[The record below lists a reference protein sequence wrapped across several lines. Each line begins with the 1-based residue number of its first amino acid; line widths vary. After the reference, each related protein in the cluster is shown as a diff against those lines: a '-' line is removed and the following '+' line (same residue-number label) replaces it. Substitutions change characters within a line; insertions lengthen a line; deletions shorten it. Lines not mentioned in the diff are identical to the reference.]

1 MTNGDEDEAVCCE
14 GFGPAGSVL
23 LVVCRKGREPSGP
36 LLRAVLRRH
45 GGDSGAANSVAYLFH
60 PVGVLRYAA
69 SGPLAARA
77 VEAGAE
83 AVQTLP
89 SGEVEVL
96 TDPGELGTVQA
107 ALLRKGH
114 VARCVLSTRRAARTV
129 RLQAAQFE
137 DLCGL
142 IQALRA
148 VDGVEQVYTNAEIP
162 EQFLAQL

>member
-1 MTNGDEDEAVCCE
+1 MTNGDEDEAVCGE

-23 LVVCRKGREPSGP
+23 LLVCRAGREPSVA
-36 LLRAVLRRH
+36 LLREILRRH
-45 GGDSGAANSVAYLFH
+45 GGNSGAANSVAYLFH

-77 VEAGAE
+77 LEAGAE
-83 AVQTLP
+83 GLRTLP

-96 TDPGELGTVQA
+96 TDPDELGTVQA

-114 VARCVLSTRRAARTV
+114 VARSAVRTRRAARTV
-129 RLQAAQFE
+129 PLDAGQVE
-137 DLCGL
+137 GLCGL
-142 IQALRA
+142 VQALRA
-148 VDGVEQVYTNAEIP
+148 VAGVEQVYTNAEIP